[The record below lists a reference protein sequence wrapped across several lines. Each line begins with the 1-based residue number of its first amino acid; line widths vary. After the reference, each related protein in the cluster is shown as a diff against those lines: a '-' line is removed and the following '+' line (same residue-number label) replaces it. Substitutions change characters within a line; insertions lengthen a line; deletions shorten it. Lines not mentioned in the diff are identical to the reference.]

1 MNIMNQKADLIVDMQ
16 YGSTGKG
23 LIAGYLATK
32 NEYDVVV
39 NANMP
44 NAGHTFIDA
53 KGQKMVHKVLPNGL
67 VSPKCKYVLIGPSS
81 VFSYD
86 QLVQELDI
94 LVGFGYD
101 HFKVKIHHRAVVL
114 QDFHK
119 DSEEEFKRIGST
131 AQGSAAAM
139 IHKIERDPENNPTC
153 GSVFGYHGDNL
164 PPAVDVVDNDE
175 YDNIIKNAKSILI
188 EGAQGF
194 SLGINER
201 FYPYSTSRECTP
213 ARFMSDTGVP
223 LPLLRKVIG
232 CARTYP
238 IRVGHTA
245 TGESGG
251 YYPDQEET
259 SWKELGLEKEFTTVT
274 GRERRVFTFSH
285 QQIKDAMWAIQPDE
299 VFLNFCNYVTDIYEL
314 GKIMD
319 AFNMKIKYVGWGAT
333 INDVKDVSYMLGKPA
348 WDKPSEGNIYG

>member
-1 MNIMNQKADLIVDMQ
+1 MMKKADLIVDMQ

-23 LIAGYLATK
+23 LIAGYLAVQ

-67 VSPKCKYVLIGPSS
+67 VSPKCEYVLIGPSS

-86 QLVQELDI
+86 QLLKELDQ
-94 LVGFGYD
+94 LDKFGYD
-101 HFKVKIHHRAVVL
+101 RFTVLIHHRAVVL
-114 QDFHK
+114 QEHHISQEMVF
-119 DSEEEFKRIGST
+119 SRIGST
-131 AQGSAAAM
+131 AQGSAAAT
-139 IHKIERDPENNPTC
+139 IHKMVRDPQDNPTA
-153 GSVFGYHGDNL
+153 GAVFGYDNVNL
-164 PPAVDVVDNDE
+164 PPSVNVVNNDQYDDV
-175 YDNIIKNAKSILI
+175 IKHAKSILI

-213 ARFMSDTGVP
+213 ARFMSDTGIP
-223 LPLLRKVIG
+223 LPCLRTVIG
-232 CARTYP
+232 TARTYP

-251 YYPDQEET
+251 CYPDQEET
-259 SWKELGLEKEFTTVT
+259 TWEELGLSKEFTTVT
-274 GRERRVFTFSH
+274 GRERRVFTFSKR
-285 QQIKDAMWAIQPDE
+285 QIEDAMWAIQPDV

-314 GKIMD
+314 GKIMR
-319 AFNMKIKYVGWGAT
+319 AFNCKIKYVGWGAT
-333 INDVKDVSYMLGKPA
+333 VDDVKEVNYALGN
-348 WDKPSEGNIYG
+348 PSWED

>member
-1 MNIMNQKADLIVDMQ
+1 MMKKADLIVDMQ

-23 LIAGYLATK
+23 LIAGYLAIQ

-67 VSPKCKYVLIGPSS
+67 VSPKCQYVLIGPSS

-86 QLVQELDI
+86 QLIAELVQLGE
-94 LVGFGYD
+94 FGYD
-101 HFKVKIHHRAVVL
+101 QFQVCIHHRAVVL
-114 QDFHK
+114 QDWHK
-119 DSEEEFKRIGST
+119 DTEQKYARIGST
-131 AQGSAAAM
+131 SQGSAAATIQKM
-139 IHKIERDPENNPTC
+139 ERDPENNPTV
-153 GSVFGYHGDNL
+153 GAVFGYDDLKL
-164 PPAVDVVDNDE
+164 PPACTVVTNDE
-175 YDNIIKNAKSILI
+175 YDDILKHAKSILI

-194 SLGINER
+194 SLGMNER

-213 ARFMSDTGVP
+213 ARFLSDTGVP
-223 LPLLRKVIG
+223 LPLLRTVIG
-232 CARTYP
+232 TARTYP

-251 YYPDQEET
+251 CYPDQVET
-259 SWKELGLEKEFTTVT
+259 TWEELGLGKEFTTVT
-274 GRERRVFTFSH
+274 GRERRVFTFSKK
-285 QQIKDAMWAIQPDE
+285 QIEDAMWAIQPDQ
-299 VFLNFCNYVTDIYEL
+299 VFLNFCNYVPDVYEL

-319 AFNMKIKYVGWGAT
+319 SFNKRIKYVGWGAT
-333 INDVKDVSYMLGKPA
+333 VGDVKEVKYYLGKPA
-348 WDKPSEGNIYG
+348 WEKPDGE

>member
-1 MNIMNQKADLIVDMQ
+1 MKKADLVVDMQ

-23 LIAGYLATK
+23 LIAGYLAMK

-67 VSPKCKYVLIGPSS
+67 VSPKCEYVLIGPAS

-86 QLVQELDI
+86 QLIKELDQ
-94 LVGFGYD
+94 LADFGYD
-101 HFKVKIHHRAVVL
+101 RFTVLIHHRAVVL
-114 QDFHK
+114 QDQHVGK
-119 DSEEEFKRIGST
+119 EQILKRIGST

-139 IHKIERDPENNPTC
+139 IHKIERDPEDNPTA
-153 GSVFGYHGDNL
+153 GWLWGYSDTEL
-164 PPAVDVVDNDE
+164 PPAVYVVNNDQ
-175 YDNIIKNAKSILI
+175 YDEVVRNAKNILI

-201 FYPYSTSRECTP
+201 FYPYSTSRDCTP
-213 ARFMSDTGVP
+213 ARFMGDTGIP
-223 LPLLRKVIG
+223 LPCLRTVVG

-251 YYPDQEET
+251 YYPDQRET
-259 SWKELGLEKEFTTVT
+259 TWEKLGLEKEFTTVT
-274 GRERRVFTFSH
+274 GRERRVFTFSKK
-285 QQIKDAMWAIQPDE
+285 QIEDAMWAIQPDE
-299 VFLNFCNYVTDIYEL
+299 IFLNFCNYVKDPMEL
-314 GKIMD
+314 HEITMAFGKP
-319 AFNMKIKYVGWGAT
+319 IKYTGWGAT
-333 INDVKDVSYMLGKPA
+333 INDVEEPTPVWDNPA
-348 WDKPSEGNIYG
+348 SWSEKYGR